1 MEVKNIKKQ
10 IEKATIAVATIN
22 KNNKPHAIAIM
33 YAKVEGY
40 LIIITDN
47 YMKKTIENI
56 KNNQYVS
63 LVFWQGEQGWRI
75 DGKAEY
81 YNSGKWLNYVK
92 SLKENK
98 GLPAKGVIVIKTE
111 KITDLG

>member
-1 MEVKNIKKQ
+1 MEVKDIKKQ

-33 YAKVEGY
+33 YAKAEGDM
-40 LIIITDN
+40 IIITDN
-47 YMKKTIENI
+47 YMKKTIGNI
-56 KNNQYVS
+56 KNNPYVS

-81 YNSGKWLNYVK
+81 HNFGKWLNYVR

-98 GLPAKGVIVIKTE
+98 GLPAKGAIVIKIE
-111 KITDLG
+111 KITELG